1 MGNPWVRRQLPKSHP
16 RVSARVRATKF
27 HILLFLPGDIFD
39 ASLLQIGPYWWSRG
53 LESNL
58 HEFTNYRLHL
68 NRAASSNN
76 AATAPPSSIAT
87 THNHASITRARM

>member
-58 HEFTNYRLHL
+58 HDFSSTSLLHGNL
-68 NRAASSNN
+68 LAKQGQFRKGSDVVR
-76 AATAPPSSIAT
+76 PSG
-87 THNHASITRARM
+87 TRKFF

>member
-1 MGNPWVRRQLPKSHP
+1 MGNPWVRRQLRNHHP

-27 HILLFLPGDIFD
+27 HILLFLPGGFFD

-58 HEFTNYRLHL
+58 HEFTNYRLH
-68 NRAASSNN
+68 
-76 AATAPPSSIAT
+76 
-87 THNHASITRARM
+87 THHTQRKEGR

>member
-58 HEFTNYRLHL
+58 HHFSNYRLPL
-68 NRAASSNN
+68 RYRLCKGPGACSLQRLEV
-76 AATAPPSSIAT
+76 T
-87 THNHASITRARM
+87 TCGNMR

>member
-1 MGNPWVRRQLPKSHP
+1 MGNPWVRRQLRNHHP

-58 HEFTNYRLHL
+58 HEFSNYRLAFGGSAHIAHIISGTS
-68 NRAASSNN
+68 AAV
-76 AATAPPSSIAT
+76 AAWEAFTGS
-87 THNHASITRARM
+87 

>member
-27 HILLFLPGDIFD
+27 HILLFFRWLDILV
-39 ASLLQIGPYWWSRG
+39 ALLQIGPYWWSRG

-58 HEFTNYRLHL
+58 HQFSNYRLQLTPRVAH
-68 NRAASSNN
+68 RFDDSSG
-76 AATAPPSSIAT
+76 
-87 THNHASITRARM
+87 

>member
-58 HEFTNYRLHL
+58 HEFSNYRLPQ
-68 NRAASSNN
+68 RAPERGPEGVLDAYG
-76 AATAPPSSIAT
+76 
-87 THNHASITRARM
+87 